1 MLYSYSAL
9 DAKGKTRKG
18 VLEADSPKMLRQA
31 LRADGLAPV
40 DIKPAVAGKAAE
52 DSVKQSLFARQA
64 STSEIAL
71 ITRQL
76 ATLVAAAIPLEE
88 CLQAL
93 IRQVQKSHLKTML
106 AAVRARVLEGRTL
119 ADALA
124 AYPGSFDS
132 LYRAMVA
139 AGEKS
144 GHLEIIL
151 ERLADYTEQR
161 QQIRSKLIQAMLY
174 PSILTL
180 VAIGVVIAL
189 LSTVVPTVV
198 DQFAFAGK
206 ELPGMTLTL
215 IAMSDFIRDHGL
227 KLLVVILLLLVV
239 RQRML
244 KKPGIRLKYDR
255 FILRVPIF
263 GNVFC
268 GVDTAR
274 YARTLSILTS
284 STVAL
289 VDAMNIAADVLSN
302 RYIHQQL
309 SNASDR
315 VREGTS
321 LWTALENTGLFPPM
335 MLHIIASGERS
346 GELDTMLLRA
356 ADAQDRLFEDQ
367 VNIALG
373 VFGPL
378 MIVTMAGM
386 VLFIVMAILTPMM
399 DLNSLVGA

>member
-9 DAKGKTRKG
+9 DGKGKTRKG
-18 VLEADSPKMLRQA
+18 VQEADSPKMLRQA

-40 DIKPAVAGKAAE
+40 DITPASRGKVQE
-52 DSVKQSLFARQA
+52 KTRTSLFTRQA
-64 STSEIAL
+64 SVSEIAL

-93 IRQVQKSHLKTML
+93 IRQVQKSHLKSLLTT
-106 AAVRARVLEGRTL
+106 VRARVLEGRTL

-124 AYPGSFDS
+124 AFPGSFDT
-132 LYRAMVA
+132 LYCAMVA

-144 GHLEIIL
+144 GHLEVIL

-161 QQIRSKLIQAMLY
+161 QQIRNKLIQAMLY
-174 PSILTL
+174 PAILTL
-180 VAIGVVIAL
+180 VAVAVVIAL

-198 DQFAFAGK
+198 DQFEFAGR
-206 ELPGMTLTL
+206 ELPGMTMAL
-215 IAMSDFIRDHGL
+215 ITMSDFIRDHGI
-227 KLLVVILLLLVV
+227 KLLIAMMLLLVA
-239 RQRML
+239 RQRLL
-244 KKPGIRLKYDR
+244 KKESLRLKYDR
-255 FILRVPIF
+255 LMLRMPVF
-263 GNVFC
+263 GSVLS

-284 STVAL
+284 STVPL
-289 VDAMNIAADVLSN
+289 VEAMHIAADVLSN
-302 RYIHQQL
+302 RHIHQKL
-309 SNASDR
+309 TAAADR
-315 VREGTS
+315 VKEGSS
-321 LWTALENTGLFPPM
+321 LWTSLDNTGLFPPM

-346 GELDTMLLRA
+346 GELDSMLLRA
-356 ADAQDRLFEDQ
+356 ADAQDKLFENQ

-399 DLNSLVGA
+399 DLNSLVGV

>member
-9 DAKGKTRKG
+9 DGKGKTRKG
-18 VLEADSPKMLRQA
+18 VQEADSPKMLRQA

-40 DIKPAVAGKAAE
+40 EVAPANTDKVQEKN
-52 DSVKQSLFARQA
+52 SSSLFTRQA
-64 STSEIAL
+64 NAGEIAL

-88 CLQAL
+88 CVQAL
-93 IRQVQKSHLKTML
+93 IRQVQKAHLKSML
-106 AAVRARVLEGRTL
+106 TAVRARVLEGRTL
-119 ADALA
+119 ADALGA
-124 AYPGSFDS
+124 FPGSFDR

-144 GHLEIIL
+144 GHLEVIL
-151 ERLADYTEQR
+151 VRLADYTEQR

-174 PSILTL
+174 PTILTL
-180 VAIGVVIAL
+180 VAVAVVIAL

-198 DQFAFAGK
+198 DQFEFAGK
-206 ELPGMTLTL
+206 ELPGMTMAL
-215 IAMSDFIRDHGL
+215 IAMSDFIRDHGI
-227 KLLVVILLLLVV
+227 KLLAVIMMLLVV
-239 RQRML
+239 RQRL
-244 KKPGIRLKYDR
+244 LRNAAIRLKYDR
-255 FILRVPIF
+255 LMLRMPVF
-263 GNVFC
+263 GSVFC

-284 STVAL
+284 STVPL

-302 RYIHQQL
+302 RHIHKQL
-309 SNASDR
+309 VAAAER
-315 VREGTS
+315 VKEGSALWTS
-321 LWTALENTGLFPPM
+321 LDNTGLFPPM

-346 GELDTMLLRA
+346 GELDSMLLRA
-356 ADAQDRLFEDQ
+356 ANAQDKLFENQ

-399 DLNSLVGA
+399 DLNSLVGV

>member
-9 DAKGKTRKG
+9 DIKGKTRKG
-18 VLEADSPKMLRQA
+18 VQEADSPKMLRQA
-31 LRADGLAPV
+31 LRAEGLAPV
-40 DIKPAVAGKAAE
+40 DINPATTGKVRE
-52 DSVKQSLFARQA
+52 KTRGSLFARQA
-64 STSEIAL
+64 STSEVTL

-93 IRQVQKSHLKTML
+93 IRQVQKSHLKSML
-106 AAVRARVLEGRTL
+106 TAVRARVLEGRTL
-119 ADALA
+119 ADAMSA
-124 AYPGSFDS
+124 FPGAFDT

-144 GHLEIIL
+144 GHLDLIL

-174 PSILTL
+174 PAILTL
-180 VAIGVVIAL
+180 VAVSVVIAL

-198 DQFAFAGK
+198 EQFEFAGRA
-206 ELPGMTLTL
+206 LPGMTLAL
-215 IAMSDFIRDHGL
+215 IAMSDFVLNHGI
-227 KLLVVILLLLVV
+227 KLLVVIILLLVI
-239 RQRML
+239 RQRL
-244 KKPGIRLKYDR
+244 LGRPAIRLKYDR
-255 FILRVPIF
+255 IMLKMPVF
-263 GNVFC
+263 GAVFS

-284 STVAL
+284 SSVPL
-289 VDAMNIAADVLSN
+289 VEAMHIAAEVLTN
-302 RYIHQQL
+302 RHIHQQL
-309 SNASDR
+309 SMAADR
-315 VREGTS
+315 VKEGSALWTS
-321 LWTALENTGLFPPM
+321 LDNTGLFPPM

-346 GELDTMLLRA
+346 GELDGMLLRA
-356 ADAQDRLFEDQ
+356 ADAQDKLFENQ

-373 VFGPL
+373 VFGPM
-378 MIVTMAGM
+378 MIVAMAGM

-399 DLNSLVGA
+399 DLNSLVGS

>member
-1 MLYSYSAL
+1 MLYAYSAL
-9 DAKGKTRKG
+9 DNRGKTRKG
-18 VLEADSPKMLRQA
+18 VQEADSPKILRQA

-40 DIKPAVAGKAAE
+40 EITPASTGKE
-52 DSVKQSLFARQA
+52 DDKTRTSFLTRQA

-76 ATLVAAAIPLEE
+76 ATLVVAAIPLEE

-93 IRQVQKSHLKTML
+93 VRQVQKAHLKSML
-106 AAVRARVLEGRTL
+106 TAVRARVLEGRTL

-124 AYPGSFDS
+124 AFPGAFDR

-144 GHLEIIL
+144 GHLDVIL

-174 PSILTL
+174 PAILTL
-180 VAIGVVIAL
+180 VAIAVVVAL

-198 DQFAFAGK
+198 DQFEFAGK
-206 ELPGMTLTL
+206 ELPGMTLSL
-215 IAMSDFIRDHGL
+215 IAVSDFIRDHGVT
-227 KLLVVILLLLVV
+227 LLAAILLALVV
-239 RQRML
+239 RQRL
-244 KKPGIRLKYDR
+244 LRHQAIRLKYDAMM
-255 FILRVPIF
+255 LSMPVF
-263 GNVFC
+263 GPVFC

-284 STVAL
+284 SSVPL
-289 VDAMNIAADVLSN
+289 VDAMNIAADVLGN
-302 RYIHQQL
+302 RHIHQQL
-309 SNASDR
+309 MGAA
-315 VREGTS
+315 VKVKEGGS
-321 LWTALENTGLFPPM
+321 LWTSLDSTGLFPPM

-346 GELDTMLLRA
+346 GELDSMLLRA
-356 ADAQDRLFEDQ
+356 ADAQDKLFENQ

-399 DLNSLVGA
+399 DLNSLVGV